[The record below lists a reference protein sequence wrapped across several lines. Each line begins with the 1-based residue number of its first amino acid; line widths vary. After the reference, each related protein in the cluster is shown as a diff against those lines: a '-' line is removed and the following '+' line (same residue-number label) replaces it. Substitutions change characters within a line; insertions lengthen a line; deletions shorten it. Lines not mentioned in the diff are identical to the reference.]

1 MTPLQS
7 TYIEAVAVLM
17 AQEARIDVEL
27 TWNQAE
33 EKSSAEK
40 VAEFANNL
48 PPGPWFGAPTG
59 VARTGDRRPRH
70 IWPLQSARPYRREM
84 AVGEAAVYLADGH
97 DELERP
103 FIFADGFNYGPSD
116 LPGLFAHFNAPYP
129 GSEVGFLDQ
138 LLAAGIDVILVGFEQ
153 RHTHIQA
160 NAGVVISAI
169 NEAIQRR
176 RGDAQL
182 IVGGVSMG
190 GIITRYALAEM
201 EKQNQDHQ
209 TATYLSWDSPHNGAW
224 IPLVLQQMAYF
235 FESLPTGPG
244 TVKKAELIRSPAAQQ
259 LLYAWI
265 PDAKYE
271 GPVATSSELRT
282 QFLGEL
288 RELGQFPKRPHKLGV
303 ANGAGNGTGRDL
315 PPCVEVFKY
324 QVPLVVYAQA
334 NFQPDGGERKPIG
347 EMRAAG
353 QVRRGF
359 TSYVPGLDGA
369 PGGTLDSF
377 GQIAEEL
384 GADIPETYKSSCFVP
399 SVSAVALDYDPAEWD
414 VNPHENV
421 EADGVKSALDEFKCD
436 SESTMH
442 SQVTKPLV
450 DWIVERIVR

>member
-1 MTPLQS
+1 
-7 TYIEAVAVLM
+7 M

-27 TWNQAE
+27 TWNQAG

-40 VAEFANNL
+40 VAEFAKNL
-48 PPGPWFGAPTG
+48 PRGPWFGTPTA
-59 VARTGDRRPRH
+59 VARAGDRQPKYTL
-70 IWPLQSARPYRREM
+70 PLRSARPYRREV

-129 GSEVGFLDQ
+129 GGQVGFLDQ
-138 LLAAGIDVILVGFEQ
+138 LLSAGIDVVLIGFEQ
-153 RHTHIQA
+153 RHTYIQA

-169 NEAIQRR
+169 HEVIQRR
-176 RGDAQL
+176 HGKAEL

-201 EKQNQDHQ
+201 ENRKQDHQ
-209 TATYLSWDSPHNGAW
+209 TGTYLSWDSPHNGAW

-235 FESLPTGPG
+235 FESLPAAPG
-244 TVKKAELIRSPAAQQ
+244 KVKEAELIRSPAAQQ
-259 LLYAWI
+259 LLYAWV

-282 QFLGEL
+282 QFLNEL
-288 RELGQFPKRPHKLGV
+288 RELGQFPQRPRKLGV
-303 ANGAGNGTGRDL
+303 ANGTGNGTGRDL
-315 PPCVEVFKY
+315 PPGGEVFKY

-334 NFQPDGGERKPIG
+334 NFQPDGGEREPIG

-359 TSYVPGLDGA
+359 TSYVPGLDGT

-377 GQIAEEL
+377 GKIAGAL
-384 GADIPETYKSSCFVP
+384 GADIPEKYKSSCFVP
-399 SVSAVALDYDPAEWD
+399 SVSAVALDYDPVKWN
-414 VNPHENV
+414 VNPYEKV
-421 EADGVKSALDEFKCD
+421 EGADEKSALDEFKCD
-436 SESTMH
+436 SENTEH